1 VTGAFPF
8 SESRGHSIAAPGDA
22 ETLHLLMRL
31 RSRGVGDTSV
41 LRAFEAVPRAYFTP
55 VAQRDLAA
63 RDLAL
68 PTGCGQTVGAPSD
81 LALALASLDL
91 RKDHR
96 VLDIGTG
103 SGYAAAVISHLAAQV
118 VSVERFR
125 TLAIEAKRRIEG
137 CGIGNVRVVLADAL
151 AEVPVSGPFDRAFID
166 FAVDK
171 PPSAVARQLSEG
183 AVCVFPRPDGRM
195 CHLVRA
201 ERLESGWRE
210 ELVGLTRAD
219 PPILG
224 LSRYI

>member
-8 SESRGHSIAAPGDA
+8 SERRGHPIAAPGDA

-31 RSRGVGDTSV
+31 RSRGVSDTGV

-63 RDLAL
+63 RDVAL
-68 PTGCGQTVGAPSD
+68 PMGCGQTVGAPSD
-81 LALALASLDL
+81 LALALAALDL
-91 RKDHR
+91 RKEHSA
-96 VLDIGTG
+96 LDIGTG
-103 SGYAAAVISHLAAQV
+103 SGYAAAVIGYLAAQV

-137 CGIGNVRVVLADAL
+137 RSVANVRVVLADAL
-151 AEVPVSGPFDRAFID
+151 AEVPVSGSFDRAFID
-166 FAVDK
+166 FAIDK
-171 PPSAVARQLSEG
+171 PPSAVARRLSEG
-183 AVCVFPRPDGRM
+183 AICVFPRPEGRM

-201 ERLESGWRE
+201 EKLENGWRE

-219 PPILG
+219 PPIAG
-224 LSRYI
+224 LSRYM